1 MKDESLQEMKQS
13 AGAEQRGVQ
22 LRGNWLLLARLSWEI
37 VALFLLSYFLFSFDA
52 TFSATFAY
60 KGGVFAPQGFV
71 NTLLTVDRSILWI
84 LCPVLWCAMG
94 ALLFRQSSR
103 KRKSPGDFMIL
114 FVSLT
119 LVATGLSLP
128 FLLQSGGIA
137 SPPTHLERVVRI
149 VVTTLGNDCLLLL
162 LFLFP
167 DGRFAPRW
175 MSVPIITFL
184 LLAFCVNFFDVPLLT
199 PWFIGFRSPLSILVN
214 VLGLISLLY
223 KYRWV
228 STPRQRRQTRWA
240 VLGLLVFW
248 GTNLA
253 IQLMYR
259 AFGMTLFTIFLQT
272 TLYAVTLLFL
282 PLAFSLALLR
292 DRLWE
297 ITPLIRRTLMYG
309 LMTAGLFV
317 VYIVIVAAL
326 GSLFQ
331 EQDNTLIALLTI
343 GVIAVLFHPL
353 RAGLQRA
360 INRLFY
366 GDRDDP
372 YAVISRLGQRIEAV
386 VIPQDVLPG
395 IVETVAQALKLPYV
409 AIALKDG
416 QTFRTAAAY
425 GQQDEQ
431 SPLIQVPLF
440 SQHEH
445 IGVLVCHPRQGDDAL
460 TEPDTRLLQD
470 LTIQIGAAI
479 HAIQLTIDL
488 QRSRERLV
496 LAREEERRRLRRDLH
511 DGLGPTLASLSQ
523 RIDTA
528 SHLVAQQP
536 EEAIALLQ
544 TLKDQVRTTIA
555 DIRRLVYAL
564 RPPVLDE
571 FGLISAIRDHAIPAQ
586 QGSDVRIAFTAPD
599 HLPPLSAA
607 IEVAAFRIIEEGL
620 TNVVRHAGAH
630 QCQISMELA
639 ERGDLLITI
648 TDDGQG
654 LPEHYQ
660 AGVGIR
666 SMRERAEELEGTFA
680 IQTRPTGG
688 TRVHVCLPLMK
699 EEIVWNPS
707 VS

>member
-13 AGAEQRGVQ
+13 AGAEQCGVQ
-22 LRGNWLLLARLSWEI
+22 LRGNWLLFARLSWEI
-37 VALFLLSYFLFSFDA
+37 VALFSLSYFLFSFDA
-52 TFSATFAY
+52 TFSTTFAY

-71 NTLLTVDRSILWI
+71 NTLLTVDRSILWV

-94 ALLFRQSSR
+94 AFLFRQSSR
-103 KRKSPGDFMIL
+103 NRKSPGDFMIL

-214 VLGLISLLY
+214 VLGLTSLLY

-259 AFGMTLFTIFLQT
+259 AFGMTLFTILLQT

-425 GQQDEQ
+425 GRQDEQ
-431 SPLIQVPLF
+431 SPLIQVPLL

-479 HAIQLTIDL
+479 HNIQLTIDL

-496 LAREEERRRLRRDLH
+496 SAREEERRRLRRDLH

-544 TLKDQVRTTIA
+544 TLKGQVRKTIA

-571 FGLISAIRDHAIPAQ
+571 FGLISAIRDHVIPAQ